1 MLSAPPR
8 PFRLAP
14 LLLAALVGTMA
25 MMAYVAII
33 GPVVRQ
39 LGISE
44 MVAGISMSIGGVFW
58 MLLARTWGRSM
69 SMFACTLGVDEGIE
83 RFFLDRHIY
92 RPERLSDNDAPFY
105 TL

>member
-1 MLSAPPR
+1 METYAPQDVVILHPLPR
-8 PFRLAP
+8 DSRPGAFDLATDLDTLPQLAIFRQADNG
-14 LLLAALVGTMA
+14 VTM
-25 MMAYVAII
+25 
-33 GPVVRQ
+33 R
-39 LGISE
+39 
-44 MVAGISMSIGGVFW
+44 
-58 MLLARTWGRSM
+58 M